1 VSIVEYAKRT
11 TTMSPTYK
19 DDLTPL
25 IERCRRHERTAQ
37 NQLHKVLYRYVF
49 AVCYRYIGA
58 IDETK
63 EVVQDV
69 FFKAFTKLN
78 HYEGHLSFRTWV
90 KKIAVNT
97 CIDRHRAKVRD
108 LPTTDLEEGF
118 FVQETAQPLE
128 DLEAEYLL
136 EFIAQLPTAYRTTFN
151 LYAVDGYSYSEIAD
165 LLGVM
170 KGTVS
175 SNISKA
181 RVHLQKMIEEYDLKN
196 RA

>member
-1 VSIVEYAKRT
+1 
-11 TTMSPTYK
+11 MSPTYK
-19 DDLTPL
+19 EELLPI
-25 IERCRRHERTAQ
+25 IERCRRHDRMAQ
-37 NQLHKVLYRYVF
+37 NQLHKILYRYVF
-49 AVCYRYIGA
+49 AICYRYVGNIEA
-58 IDETK
+58 TK

-78 HYEGHLSFRTWV
+78 NYEGKLSFRTWV

-97 CIDRHRAKVRD
+97 CIDRHRANAHGLELTNLEDAFYIV
-108 LPTTDLEEGF
+108 TDAEQLD
-118 FVQETAQPLE
+118 

-136 EFIAQLPTAYRTTFN
+136 EFIARLPSAYRTTFN
-151 LYAVDGYSYSEIAD
+151 LYAVDGYSYAEIAD

-181 RVHLQKMIEEYDLKN
+181 RVHLQKMIEEHDLTTN
-196 RA
+196 V

>member
-1 VSIVEYAKRT
+1 
-11 TTMSPTYK
+11 MSPTYK

-37 NQLHKVLYRYVF
+37 NQLHKILYRYVF
-49 AVCYRYIGA
+49 AICYRYVGE

-69 FFKAFTKLN
+69 FFKAFTKLK
-78 HYEGHLSFRTWV
+78 HYEGHLSFRTWI

-97 CIDRHRAKVRD
+97 CIDRHRAKARE
-108 LPTTDLEEGF
+108 LPTTDLAEAF
-118 FVQETAQPLE
+118 YVQETAQPLE
-128 DLEAEYLL
+128 ELEAEYLL
-136 EFIAQLPTAYRTTFN
+136 EFIARLPTAYRITFN
-151 LYAVDGYSYSEIAD
+151 LYAVDGYSYTEIAE

-181 RVHLQKMIEEYDLKN
+181 RVHLQKMIEEYDLK
-196 RA
+196 AKT

>member
-1 VSIVEYAKRT
+1 
-11 TTMSPTYK
+11 MLPTFK

-25 IERCRRHERTAQ
+25 IERCRKHERTAQ
-37 NQLHKVLYRYVF
+37 NQLHTILYRYVF
-49 AVCYRYIGA
+49 AVCYRYIGV

-78 HYEGHLSFRTWV
+78 HYEGHLSFRIWV

-97 CIDRHRAKVRD
+97 CIDRHRAKMRE
-108 LPTTDLEEGF
+108 LPTTDLEEAF
-118 FVQETAQPLE
+118 YVPETAQPLE
-128 DLEAEYLL
+128 ELNAEYLL
-136 EFIAQLPTAYRTTFN
+136 EFIAELPNAYRTTFN
-151 LYAVDGYSYSEIAD
+151 LYAVDGYSYTEIAE
-165 LLGVM
+165 LLSVQ

-181 RVHLQKMIEEYDLKN
+181 RVHLQKMIEEHDLKS

>member
-1 VSIVEYAKRT
+1 
-11 TTMSPTYK
+11 MLPTYK

-25 IERCRRHERTAQ
+25 IDRCRKHECTAQ
-37 NQLHKVLYRYVF
+37 NQLHTILYRYVF
-49 AVCYRYIGA
+49 AVCYRYIGT

-69 FFKAFTKLN
+69 FFKAFTKLS

-97 CIDRHRAKVRD
+97 CIDRHRAKVRE
-108 LPTTDLEEGF
+108 LPTTDLEKAIS
-118 FVQETAQPLE
+118 VQETEKPLE
-128 DLEAEYLL
+128 ELEAEYLL
-136 EFIAQLPTAYRTTFN
+136 EFIARLPTAYRVTFN
-151 LYAVDGYSYSEIAD
+151 LYAVDGYSYTEIAD
-165 LLGVM
+165 LLRVQ

-181 RVHLQKMIEEYDLKN
+181 RVHLQKMIEESDIKS

>member
-1 VSIVEYAKRT
+1 
-11 TTMSPTYK
+11 MSPTYE

-25 IERCRRHERTAQ
+25 IERCRKEERTAQ
-37 NQLHKVLYRYVF
+37 NQLHQILYRYVF
-49 AVCYRYIGA
+49 TICYRYVGQ

-69 FFKAFTKLN
+69 FFKAFTKLK
-78 HYEGHLSFRTWV
+78 HYEGHLSFRTWI

-97 CIDRHRAKVRD
+97 CIDRHRAKTRE
-108 LPTTDLEEGF
+108 LPTTDLEEATL
-118 FVQETAQPLE
+118 VPETAHPLE

-136 EFIAQLPTAYRTTFN
+136 ELIAQLPTAYRTTFN
-151 LYAVDGYSYSEIAD
+151 LYAVDGYSYPEIAD
-165 LLGVM
+165 LLGVV

-181 RVHLQKMIEEYDLKN
+181 RVHLQKMIEEHDLKT

>member
-1 VSIVEYAKRT
+1 
-11 TTMSPTYK
+11 MFPTYK

-37 NQLHKVLYRYVF
+37 NQLHKILYAYVF
-49 AVCYRYIGA
+49 AVCYRYVGHL
-58 IDETK
+58 DETK

-97 CIDRHRAKVRD
+97 CIDRHRAKARD
-108 LPTTDLEEGF
+108 LPTSNLEEAIH
-118 FVQETAQPLE
+118 VRENQQPLE
-128 DLEAEYLL
+128 ELEAEYLL
-136 EFIAQLPTAYRTTFN
+136 EFIAQLPIAYRTTFN
-151 LYAVDGYSYSEIAD
+151 LYAVDGYSYQEIAE
-165 LLGVM
+165 LLGVV

-181 RVHLQKMIEEYDLKN
+181 RTHLQKMIEEFDLKDKT
-196 RA
+196 